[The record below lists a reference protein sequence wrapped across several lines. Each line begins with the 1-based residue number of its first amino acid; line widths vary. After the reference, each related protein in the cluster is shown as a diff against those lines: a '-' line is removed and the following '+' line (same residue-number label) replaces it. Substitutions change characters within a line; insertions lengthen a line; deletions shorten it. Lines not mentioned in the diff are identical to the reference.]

1 MCVRAYLHYSELEH
15 ILVRSGW
22 ARERTCE
29 EIHVG
34 SFLSGDTAELQSENN
49 SMESQESNIIAVAV
63 CGSFS
68 NPYGLSHW
76 HKATQFQGQDTDNC

>member
-1 MCVRAYLHYSELEH
+1 M
-15 ILVRSGW
+15 
-22 ARERTCE
+22 
-29 EIHVG
+29 G

-68 NPYGLSHW
+68 NPYGLSH
-76 HKATQFQGQDTDNC
+76 